1 MARGGVDVGEDAA
14 KTVFLRL
21 TDRKFRD
28 AKCAYTAYVGARRPY
43 TALLGQRVRRWNA
56 RNVIARLI
64 TAYSD
69 GASPNFTMR
78 RGVDVGEDA
87 AKIVCSGVSGG
98 YDKTGS
104 SERQNAPTPPM
115 SAPGGLAR
123 RFWGDASV
131 YHMSVT
137 SLREHSTAH
146 IMARHRTL
154 RREMASASAKM
165 PRTCI
170 SVAVGVAVRV

>member
-1 MARGGVDVGEDAA
+1 M
-14 KTVFLRL
+14 RL

-28 AKCAYTAYVGARRPY
+28 AKCAYPAYVGARRPC

-56 RNVIARLI
+56 RNVVARPI

-69 GASPNFTMR
+69 GASPNFTLR

-87 AKIVCSGVSGG
+87 ARITCSGGS
-98 YDKTGS
+98 DKTGS

-137 SLREHSTAH
+137 SLREHSPPH
-146 IMARHRTL
+146 IMARRRTL

-165 PRTCI
+165 PRTC
-170 SVAVGVAVRV
+170 SLQVLAPSAC